1 MTNDNL
7 EKKCQKSITKIDHNV
22 EEIKHILSH
31 MVASRKYYY
40 TCNGYDKNSE
50 YY

>member
-1 MTNDNL
+1 MTYENL
-7 EKKCQKSITKIDHNV
+7 EKKCLKSITKIDRNV
-22 EEIKHILSH
+22 EDIKHLLSH

-40 TCNGYDKNSE
+40 TSGCDKYSE